1 MTDRNNNTFTE
12 LELDALKETM
22 NIAFGSAAADLAEL
36 LDIFIN
42 LHVPNMNILNTRDLI
57 PLVKDSVN
65 DLEGCRIV
73 EQGYHS
79 DFRGISFLVFPYGME
94 KELLSYFSET
104 SDLQYDS
111 DRLMELEKEALLEI
125 GNILNA
131 ACIGNL
137 FKMLNT
143 SITYLRPVAY
153 KGGNILKSLRYSK
166 LKDKEENIVL
176 SAEFSFED
184 REARGTLF
192 LINSR
197 ESIPYFKN
205 VLHRFTG

>member
-1 MTDRNNNTFTE
+1 MTERSDNTFTE

-36 LDIFIN
+36 LDIFIT
-42 LHVPNMNILNTRDLI
+42 LHVPKLNILKTRDLI
-57 PLVKDSVN
+57 PLVQSSVI
-65 DLEGCRIV
+65 DLESSRIV

-94 KELLSYFSET
+94 KELLSYFRDT
-104 SDLQYDS
+104 SDFQYDS
-111 DRLMELEKEALLEI
+111 DRLLELEKEALLEI

-143 SITYLRPVAY
+143 SISYLRPEAY
-153 KGGNILKSLRYSK
+153 QGENILKSLRYSK
-166 LKDKEENIVL
+166 LKDREENIVL

-184 REARGTLF
+184 RDARGTLF

-197 ESIPYFKN
+197 ESVPYFKN